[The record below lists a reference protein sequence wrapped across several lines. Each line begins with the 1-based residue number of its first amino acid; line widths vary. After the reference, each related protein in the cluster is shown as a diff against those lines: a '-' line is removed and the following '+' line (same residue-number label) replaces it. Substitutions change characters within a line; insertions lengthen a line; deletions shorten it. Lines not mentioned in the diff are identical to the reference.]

1 MLKRARFQNYRSLQD
16 VTIDFG
22 PLTVLVGPN
31 GSGKSSVLHGLMGR
45 GDFQLPKEAWRHA
58 RDVVVRVEQDFG
70 DGKPFVRELDPRRGM
85 NMTPARGAAQLV
97 HLDLNAVRSGNQT
110 NRASR
115 LAENGENLT
124 NAFDTLTRKQ
134 QGELASQFSKLVPTF
149 ADVEVAPHGTGHQIL
164 RFQDRWNSDAWYSP
178 DEVSDGTMLLL
189 AYMVLQYQNP
199 QVDLLLVEEPER
211 GLHPYLLGSLVSFLR
226 RMTRGEIG
234 PRAVQ
239 IVLATH
245 SADLLDHLEPDE
257 VRLLTRDSSSGS
269 VRVDRVPT
277 DTEAWQETY
286 RTYDESLGLV
296 WKSGGLR
303 GVPGG

>member
-16 VTIDFG
+16 VTIDLG
-22 PLTVLVGPN
+22 PITVLVGPN
-31 GSGKSSVLHGLMGR
+31 GSGKSSVLRGLLGNE
-45 GDFQLPKEAWRHA
+45 FQLPKEAWRHA
-58 RDVVVRVEQDFG
+58 KDLAVRIELDSG
-70 DGKPFVRELDPRRGM
+70 DGKPFLREFAQG
-85 NMTPARGAAQLV
+85 RGALTTQRKGSAQLL
-97 HLDLNAVRSGNQT
+97 HLDLNALRSSNQT
-110 NRASR
+110 NPAGQ
-115 LAENGENLT
+115 LAVNGQNLV

-134 QGELASQFSKLVPTF
+134 QGELAAQLSKLVPTF
-149 ADVEVAPHGTGHQIL
+149 ADVEVAPHGPGHQIL
-164 RFQDRWNSDAWYSP
+164 RFQDRWRPDVWYLP
-178 DEVSDGTMLLL
+178 DEVSDGTMLVL
-189 AYMVLQYQNP
+189 AYLVLQYQDP

-226 RMTRGEIG
+226 KMTRGEIG

-257 VRLLTRDSSSGS
+257 VRLMTRDPASGS

-296 WKSGGLR
+296 WKSGSLR